1 MRVGWAVLGL
11 LTLALVVGGGVILAD
26 NAHRT
31 VVGAPVSEW
40 TPTPTVAPVPTGTGT
55 APVPPT
61 GPVGVAGV
69 GTRQELF
76 CDGNAVTVSGV
87 DNTVIITGRC
97 TRVDVSGVDNSV
109 TLDESWVI
117 AVSGLNNTVTYR
129 SGTPELSKSG
139 IGNTVNG
146 K

>member
-1 MRVGWAVLGL
+1 MRLGWAALGL
-11 LTLALVVGGGVILAD
+11 LILALVVSGGVILVD

-40 TPTPTVAPVPTGTGT
+40 TATPTAAPVPPDAGT

-61 GPVGVAGV
+61 GTVGVAGV
-69 GTRQELF
+69 GTRRALS
-76 CDGNAVTVSGV
+76 CNGDAVTVSGV
-87 DNTVIITGRC
+87 DNTVLITGRC
-97 TRVDVSGVDNSV
+97 ARVDVSGVDNTV
-109 TLDESWVI
+109 TLDESLVI